1 MNKSNPKI
9 NLFSYTS
16 THNLH
21 WNVVFSHTPLQKKNM
36 IYKIKCKLLRISLT
50 IIKIHAFNLSH
61 WKDKMDKR
69 IIFGFTFHDKISR
82 NSCNLI
88 YLFNVRLTM
97 CMAFLDDL
105 HKFFSLSVMYFSN
118 ETCNLCFP
126 QITQNVNDC

>member
-16 THNLH
+16 THNVH
-21 WNVVFSHTPLQKKNM
+21 WNVVFSHTPLQKKNI

-88 YLFNVRLTM
+88 YLSTSVLPCAWHFLTIYTNSFH
-97 CMAFLDDL
+97 CQSCIFQTKPVIYVFLKL
-105 HKFFSLSVMYFSN
+105 HK
-118 ETCNLCFP
+118 T
-126 QITQNVNDC
+126 